1 MKNSSFNLA
10 FTVGIMRIEI
20 SETEKKDLKKRHKTE
35 RDKRVAD
42 RIKAVLLHA
51 KGWSQ
56 KQIAEALL
64 INVDTVH
71 EHLSFYDKDKRLKP
85 SNGGS
90 SSKLS
95 CIQAQSLVRHLEQN
109 TYDKVLEIRTY
120 VQRTYG
126 INYSI
131 AGMTKWLHSNR
142 FSYKQPKGTPL
153 KACPIRQG
161 EFIEEYQHLAAHL
174 PEDEV
179 LEFGD
184 GVHPTMATKITSGW
198 IRTGKDKL
206 IPTIASRT
214 RMNLFGS
221 INLIDMS
228 ITVNHYETIDSDSI
242 RKHFAALRNKY
253 PNKKAIHLVLD
264 QGSYNRSES
273 TKASAT
279 KYGITL
285 HHLPT
290 YSPNLNPIERLWKVM
305 NECARNNKFFA
316 SVKEFRDAIMYFFEK
331 QWKLIKD
338 NMRPRINDNFQIIKN
353 RLLQV

>member
-1 MKNSSFNLA
+1 
-10 FTVGIMRIEI
+10 MRIEI
-20 SETEKKDLKKRHKTE
+20 SETEKKELEKHHKKE

-42 RIKAVLLHA
+42 RIKAVLLRA

-64 INVDTVH
+64 INIDTVH
-71 EHLSFYDKDKRLKP
+71 EHLSSYVKEQILKP

-90 SSKLS
+90 FSKLN
-95 CIQAQSLVRHLEQN
+95 CIQAQKLTCHLEQN
-109 TYDKVLEIRTY
+109 TYDKVLEICAY

-131 AGMTKWLHSNR
+131 SGMTKWLHNNR

-153 KACPIRQG
+153 KACPIKQG
-161 EFIEEYQHLAAHL
+161 EFIEMYQHLTAHL

-198 IRTGKDKL
+198 IRTGKSKL

-221 INLIDMS
+221 INLSDMS
-228 ITVNHYETIDSDSI
+228 ITVNPYETINSDTI
-242 RKHFAALRNKY
+242 AKHFAALQNKY
-253 PNKKAIHLVLD
+253 PDKKTIHLVLD
-264 QGSYNRSES
+264 RGSYNTSAS
-273 TKASAT
+273 TKDAAR

-285 HHLPT
+285 HHLPP
-290 YSPNLNPIERLWKVM
+290 YSPNLNPIERVWKVM

-316 SVKEFRDAIMYFFEK
+316 SVKDFRDAIMYFFEK

-338 NMRPRINDNFQIIKN
+338 NMRTRINDNFQIIKN
-353 RLLQV
+353 RVLQV